1 MPRRKRCSPTTAA
14 GSTSSE
20 TEDDAMA
27 QDLRSYLDLIK
38 RRKPEDFRIVGK
50 SVDPAY
56 EITALVVKLE
66 REARQRPV
74 LLFENVK
81 GTKFPVLTNLH
92 ASRPRLAA
100 AMGVAPEETQRAY
113 LRAMEKPIPP
123 KVVKTGPV
131 KEVVL
136 TGDKINLYDL
146 PQIRHH
152 EGDAGA
158 YITAAISF
166 AKDPNSDTWN
176 CAYNRLMIQGRDATS
191 IHLTL
196 AKHLWEF
203 QRAAESRG
211 EALPVAFAIGVHP
224 AIALGCLAIGSID
237 EDERAIMGGLL
248 GEPLEL
254 IKCETSE
261 VLVPAHAEMIIEGE
275 ILPHERTP
283 EGPFG
288 EFTGY
293 SLGERQ
299 REVVR
304 VRAITHRRDAIF
316 QDITVGH
323 LDHLMLS
330 TTPIEANLFRAVR
343 AMVPTVRT
351 VRVPAPF
358 TCYVSIEQQIS
369 AQAKN
374 AILAV
379 LGADLYMKRVVV
391 VDHDVDVFDDRQVN
405 WAIATRCQPDR
416 DLLVVGSARGSD
428 LAPSTREDGYTA
440 KWGVDATAKPS
451 LAAFTPRHRV
461 PPAVWQ
467 RIDLKDFFA

>member
-1 MPRRKRCSPTTAA
+1 MS
-14 GSTSSE
+14 
-20 TEDDAMA
+20 

-38 RRKPEDFRIVGK
+38 QNQPGDFLVVSRE
-50 SVDPAY
+50 VDPAF
-56 EITALVVKLE
+56 EITAITVKLE
-66 REARQRPV
+66 QEAKRRPI
-74 LLFENVK
+74 LLFEKVK
-81 GTKFPVLTNLH
+81 GTSFPVLTNLH
-92 ASRPRLAA
+92 AGRSRLATA
-100 AMGVAPEETQRAY
+100 IHAKLEEMQRAY
-113 LRAMEKPIPP
+113 LRAMEKPIQP
-123 KVVKTGPV
+123 KVFSTGPV
-131 KEVVL
+131 KEVIL
-136 TGDKINLYDL
+136 TGDKIDLYKL
-146 PQIRHH
+146 PQILHH
-152 EGDAGA
+152 QEDAGA

-166 AKDPNSDTWN
+166 AKDPNGDIWN
-176 CAYNRLMIQGRDATS
+176 CAYNRLMIKGRDTTS

-203 QRAAESRG
+203 QRAAEAQG
-211 EALPVAFAIGVHP
+211 KALPVAFAIGVHP

-237 EDERAIMGGLL
+237 EDERTIMGGLL

-254 IKCETSE
+254 VKCETSD

-275 ILPHERTP
+275 ILPHERTA

-299 REVVR
+299 REVLK

-330 TTPIEANLFRAVR
+330 TTPIEANLYRAVR
-343 AMVPTVRT
+343 AMVPTVKA

-358 TCYVSIEQQIS
+358 TCYVSIEQRIS
-369 AQAKN
+369 GQAKN

-391 VDHDVDVFDDRQVN
+391 VDHDVDIFNDRQVN

-416 DLLVVGSARGSD
+416 DILIVSNARGSD
-428 LAPSTREDGYTA
+428 LDPSTKEDGNTS

-451 LAAFTPRHRV
+451 LAAYTPRHRV
-461 PPAVWQ
+461 PREVWQ
-467 RIDLKDFFA
+467 RINLKDFAGK

>member
-1 MPRRKRCSPTTAA
+1 
-14 GSTSSE
+14 
-20 TEDDAMA
+20 MA
-27 QDLRSYLDLIK
+27 QDLRSFLGTAK
-38 RRKPEDFRIVGK
+38 RDQAQDFLVVSRE
-50 SVDPAY
+50 VDPAY
-56 EITALVVKLE
+56 EITAITVKLE
-66 REARQRPV
+66 QEAKRRPI
-74 LLFENVK
+74 LLFEKVK
-81 GTKFPVLTNLH
+81 GSKFPVITNLH
-92 ASRPRLAA
+92 ASRSRLALA
-100 AMGVAPEETQRAY
+100 INAKPEEMQKAY
-113 LRAMEKPIPP
+113 LGAMEKPMAP
-123 KVVKTGPV
+123 KIVSKAPV
-131 KEVVL
+131 KDVVL
-136 TGDKINLYDL
+136 SADKVNLYDL
-146 PQIRHH
+146 PQIVHH
-152 EGDAGA
+152 EGDAGP

-166 AKDPNSDTWN
+166 AKDPAGDTWN
-176 CAYNRLMIQGRDATS
+176 CAYNRLMIKARDTTS

-203 QRAAESRG
+203 QRVAEAQG
-211 EALPVAFAIGVHP
+211 KPLPVAFAIGVHP

-254 IKCETSE
+254 VKCETSD
-261 VLVPAHAEMIIEGE
+261 LLIPAHAEMILEGE

-299 REVVR
+299 REVLK

-330 TTPIEANLFRAVR
+330 TTPIEANLYRAVR
-343 AMVPTVRT
+343 AMVPTVKS

-358 TCYVSIEQQIS
+358 TCYVSIGQRIS
-369 AQAKN
+369 GQAKN

-391 VDHDVDVFDDRQVN
+391 VDHDVDIFNDRQMS

-416 DLLVVGSARGSD
+416 DIVIITNTRGSD
-428 LAPSTREDGYTA
+428 LDPSTREDGNTS

-451 LAAFTPRHRV
+451 LAAYTPRHRI
-461 PPAVWQ
+461 PKEVWR
-467 RIDLKDFFA
+467 RIDLKDFEAK

>member
-1 MPRRKRCSPTTAA
+1 M
-14 GSTSSE
+14 G
-20 TEDDAMA
+20 

-38 RRKPEDFRIVGK
+38 QNHPEDFLVVSRA
-50 SVDPAY
+50 VDPAY
-56 EITALVVKLE
+56 EITAITVKLE
-66 REARQRPV
+66 QEAKRRPI
-74 LLFENVK
+74 LLFEKVK
-81 GTKFPVLTNLH
+81 DTKFPVLTNLH
-92 ASRPRLAA
+92 AGRARLALA
-100 AMGVAPEETQRAY
+100 IHAKSEEMQRVY
-113 LRAMEKPIPP
+113 LRAMEKPIQP
-123 KVVKTGPV
+123 KVVSKAPV

-136 TGDKINLYDL
+136 TNNKVNLYDL
-146 PQIRHH
+146 PQILHH
-152 EGDAGA
+152 QEDAGA

-166 AKDPNSDTWN
+166 AKDPNGDTWN
-176 CAYNRLMIQGRDATS
+176 CAYNRLMIKGRDTTS
-191 IHLTL
+191 IHLTQ

-203 QRAAESRG
+203 YRAAEARG
-211 EALPVAFAIGVHP
+211 EALPVAFAIGVNP

-254 IKCETSE
+254 VKCETSD
-261 VLVPAHAEMIIEGE
+261 VLVPAHAELILEGE
-275 ILPHERTP
+275 ILPHERTA

-299 REVVR
+299 REVLQ
-304 VRAITHRRDAIF
+304 VRAITHRRNAIF

-330 TTPIEANLFRAVR
+330 TTPIEANLYRAVR
-343 AMVPTVRT
+343 AMVPTVRA

-358 TCYVSIEQQIS
+358 TCYVSIEQRIS
-369 AQAKN
+369 GQAKN

-391 VDHDVDVFDDRQVN
+391 VDHDVDIFNDRQVN

-416 DLLVVGSARGSD
+416 DIAIISNARGSD
-428 LAPSTREDGYTA
+428 LDPSTKEDGYTA

-451 LAAFTPRHRV
+451 LATYTPRHRI
-461 PPAVWQ
+461 PKEVWQ
-467 RIDLKDFFA
+467 RINLKDFAGK

>member
-1 MPRRKRCSPTTAA
+1 MP
-14 GSTSSE
+14 
-20 TEDDAMA
+20 

-38 RRKPEDFRIVGK
+38 QNHPEDFLVVSRE
-50 SVDPAY
+50 VDPAF
-56 EITALVVKLE
+56 EITAITVKLE
-66 REARQRPV
+66 QEAKRRPI
-74 LLFENVK
+74 LLFEKVK

-92 ASRPRLAA
+92 AGRSRLATA
-100 AMGVAPEETQRAY
+100 INAKPEEMQRAY
-113 LRAMEKPIPP
+113 LSAMEKPIPP
-123 KVVKTGPV
+123 KVVSKAPV
-131 KEVVL
+131 KEIIL
-136 TGDKINLYDL
+136 TGDKMDLYKL
-146 PQIRHH
+146 PQILHH
-152 EGDAGA
+152 EEDAGA

-176 CAYNRLMIQGRDATS
+176 CAYNRLMIKGRNTTS
-191 IHLTL
+191 VHLTL
-196 AKHLWEF
+196 AKHLWEV
-203 QRAAESRG
+203 QRAAEAQG
-211 EALPVAFAIGVHP
+211 KPLPVAFAIGVHP

-237 EDERAIMGGLL
+237 EDERAIIGGLL

-254 IKCETSE
+254 VKCETSD
-261 VLVPAHAEMIIEGE
+261 VLVPAYAEMILEGE
-275 ILPHERTP
+275 ILPNERTA

-299 REVVR
+299 REVLK

-323 LDHLMLS
+323 LDHVMLS
-330 TTPIEANLFRAVR
+330 TTPIETNLYRAVR
-343 AMVPTVRT
+343 SIVPTVKA

-358 TCYVSIEQQIS
+358 TCYVSIEQRIS
-369 AQAKN
+369 GQAKN

-391 VDHDVDVFDDRQVN
+391 VDHDVDIFNDRQVN

-416 DLLVVGSARGSD
+416 DIAIISNARGSD
-428 LAPSTREDGYTA
+428 LDPSTKEDGYTS

-451 LAAFTPRHRV
+451 LANFTPRHRV
-461 PPAVWQ
+461 PKEVWQ
-467 RIDLKDFFA
+467 RINLRDFGGK